1 MEFLRFDFF
10 HNWDPSPIYIQ
21 TAFYKPHKGL
31 SLRSPWDFHQLLKR
45 SEHFSVHGIPRSK
58 FSKTESSFYEL
69 VFVTGKITEDWN
81 SETASGEFLEGYEVF
96 LGGKSI
102 IMFLQLLPAV
112 VSIGV
117 FCVYCVLE
125 SLRGFLKL
133 PIYCVRLKSWE
144 LLDALRLPSHV
155 VATLLPWA
163 LPSSPSW
170 DCHCMWSRP
179 TVTCNNVAGYM
190 LLHVGCPACRM
201 HYAEQQSM

>member
-1 MEFLRFDFF
+1 
-10 HNWDPSPIYIQ
+10 
-21 TAFYKPHKGL
+21 
-31 SLRSPWDFHQLLKR
+31 
-45 SEHFSVHGIPRSK
+45 
-58 FSKTESSFYEL
+58 
-69 VFVTGKITEDWN
+69 
-81 SETASGEFLEGYEVF
+81 
-96 LGGKSI
+96 
-102 IMFLQLLPAV
+102 MFLQLLPAV

-170 DCHCMWSRP
+170 DCLCMWSRP
-179 TVTCNNVAGYM
+179 TVTCNNVAGYK
-190 LLHVGCPACRM
+190 LLHVGCPACRV
-201 HYAEQQSM
+201 HYAEQQSMQHHASSSKDCTQGRASKHVAISPHYAEQVEHVAQCSTMPPPTASAITNRRQLRSGNLGHENKRVRRGKDDPRETQKSFPQSSCPSSG